1 LILKE
6 LSFHHEEEVYYYRNS
21 FIQLF
26 RPMTL
31 TGTISP
37 ILVGTGFAGLIGP
50 IHYDAFFALLIS
62 TLLIQAATNML
73 NDYYDF
79 KNGQDLEKWTT
90 DKQEYKQKIMI
101 KHHCLLPIA
110 ITILIVASIIGL
122 WLSTISTFRIIPV
135 GIIGIAAGYRYS
147 AGNHSFSA
155 IGLGEVIAAVF
166 LGGATT
172 ILAYVVQGNSLNF
185 SIILLSIPF
194 ATLIASMI
202 LTNNIRDIE
211 KDRHFR
217 KTIAI
222 YLGRKNAVS
231 LLIGLIITPY
241 VSVALF
247 TFTGLIPWTAGIVFL
262 ASPVA
267 FKLCYSYRT
276 EATRM
281 EELNGMKWAARHHW
295 IFGLLFAAALWI
307 L

>member
-1 LILKE
+1 MVFNHYFLLIL
-6 LSFHHEEEVYYYRNS
+6 L
-21 FIQLF
+21 FI
-26 RPMTL
+26 
-31 TGTISP
+31 
-37 ILVGTGFAGLIGP
+37 
-50 IHYDAFFALLIS
+50 
-62 TLLIQAATNML
+62 
-73 NDYYDF
+73 
-79 KNGQDLEKWTT
+79 
-90 DKQEYKQKIMI
+90 
-101 KHHCLLPIA
+101 LPIA

-202 LTNNIRDIE
+202 LTNNIRDID
-211 KDRHFR
+211 KDRHFQ
-217 KTIAI
+217 KTVLI

-241 VSVALF
+241 VSVA
-247 TFTGLIPWTAGIVFL
+247 
-262 ASPVA
+262 
-267 FKLCYSYRT
+267 
-276 EATRM
+276 
-281 EELNGMKWAARHHW
+281 
-295 IFGLLFAAALWI
+295 
-307 L
+307 